1 MISLHIYYFTRVPNI
16 SLGRDF
22 RSGFV
27 SQMTCVFYVLIDI
40 AKLSSIK
47 TIADILI
54 FKHYVFTTYYE
65 QG

>member
-1 MISLHIYYFTRVPNI
+1 
-16 SLGRDF
+16 
-22 RSGFV
+22 
-27 SQMTCVFYVLIDI
+27 MTCVFYVLIDI
-40 AKLSSIK
+40 AELSSIK